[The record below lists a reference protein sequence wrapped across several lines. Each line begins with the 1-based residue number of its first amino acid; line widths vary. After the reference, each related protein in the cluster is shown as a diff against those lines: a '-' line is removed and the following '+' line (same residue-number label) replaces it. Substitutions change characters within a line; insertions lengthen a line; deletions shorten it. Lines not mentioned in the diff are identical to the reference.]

1 MFLLFRRRQRGFTLI
16 ELLVVI
22 AIIAVLVG
30 MLLPAVQ
37 KAREAGSRTECLN
50 NLAQLNKATHLYHDT
65 NKKGPPGYYM
75 WGELAP
81 FFDQAPWYKSGKPV
95 NFVVKT
101 LVCPSDIVPD
111 PPINSGFALT
121 SYGGNAGTGQYG
133 GLSSDGFFTASS
145 RTKFTDVRDGP
156 SQTILFGER
165 DHGDQLWDGYNG
177 FWGWWYSPY
186 FQDYQLSGYASINF
200 TLTPSTNTATNQNI
214 RLGAYG
220 SGHTGGANFAFVDGS
235 VKFLSNSTS
244 LTTLRAISTIRG
256 NDLVVGSEL

>member
-65 NKKGPPGYYM
+65 NKKGPPG
-75 WGELAP
+75 GTLFAELAP
-81 FFDQAPWYKSGKPV
+81 FMDQAPWYKSGKPLG
-95 NFVVKT
+95 FVVKT
-101 LVCPSDIVPD
+101 LVCPSDVLPD
-111 PPINSGFALT
+111 PPLYSSYALT
-121 SYGGNAGTGQYG
+121 SYGGNGGTGQYG
-133 GLSSDGFFTASS
+133 GYTSDGFFTFSS

-165 DHGDQLWDGYNG
+165 DHGDPLWEGANGY
-177 FWGWWYSPY
+177 WGWWYGGA
-186 FQDYQLSGYASINF
+186 FQDINLSGFTSINWRI
-200 TLTPSTNTATNQNI
+200 PTNTAANQNI

-235 VKFLSNSTS
+235 VKFLSSSTS

-256 NDLVVGSEL
+256 NDLVIGNEL